1 MIPRAP
7 SGALRGSF
15 TIVPAGTAPE
25 TRLLLAARGLRA
37 IGDGLVSLLL
47 PVYLLVV
54 GYGAFETG
62 VIATATL
69 AGSEGCSGRR
79 DRIRTAPRGQEGWLG
94 PLRRCN
100 SGLRS
105 DEPVEPVGS
114 RPADRLHEG
123 FNIGRGL
130 GAEVDVVGVLVH
142 VEGQIGCPPASVVVW
157 SAAHWST
164 SLPSRGD
171 QVSRTQPEP
180 PPSALPI
187 AVNSAR
193 QRSKLPKSWARAST
207 SSEPGSLSSPRPSKN
222 TSCRIIEFIATS
234 CSRLRPFTTKPGAVA
249 KSRPASCSSIKFRRF
264 ADLKSIGP
272 EGQVAA
278 IRYCGDT
285 YEVTTVAGKTIPFWE
300 FNLRS
305 RRIRARRDRR
315 RDGLPCC
322 RPA

>member
-1 MIPRAP
+1 
-7 SGALRGSF
+7 
-15 TIVPAGTAPE
+15 
-25 TRLLLAARGLRA
+25 
-37 IGDGLVSLLL
+37 
-47 PVYLLVV
+47 
-54 GYGAFETG
+54 
-62 VIATATL
+62 
-69 AGSEGCSGRR
+69 
-79 DRIRTAPRGQEGWLG
+79 
-94 PLRRCN
+94 
-100 SGLRS
+100 
-105 DEPVEPVGS
+105 
-114 RPADRLHEG
+114 
-123 FNIGRGL
+123 
-130 GAEVDVVGVLVH
+130 VLVH

-300 FNLRS
+300 FNLRFKTDS
-305 RRIRARRDRR
+305 STK
-315 RDGLPCC
+315 GPPKG
-322 RPA
+322 RPALLPASMMGDRAFVIFAAPQEISAFIQAKC